1 MYTTALAI
9 TPFFSPPPPHTSF
22 DTPHAINAC
31 LFSIITSHLRTTT
44 TTNNNNNNNYYLPPL
59 PPPPPP
65 TTTTTGNSPA
75 AVQYPIPDDLL
86 NSDDDDD
93 EDSEDEDEEEEDED
107 EEEEDNNNEPPKE
120 QLTASKKGETGR
132 LKGRNQ
138 RRDVVVIPEGF
149 VDVSGDGGLL
159 KKTLE
164 KGSGKSIKQ
173 GSVSSLLSGKTG
185 HHHPMP
191 GDQVSAHYTGTL
203 MDGRWTE
210 PTSYRTASYP
220 TASYPLYLLL
230 PTTVVFVLC

>member
-9 TPFFSPPPPHTSF
+9 TPFFSPPSPFTHHLTLLMLS
-22 DTPHAINAC
+22 TLAY
-31 LFSIITSHLRTTT
+31 SRSHLI
-44 TTNNNNNNNYYLPPL
+44 YL
-59 PPPPPP
+59 PPPP
-65 TTTTTGNSPA
+65 TTTGNSPA
-75 AVQYPIPDDLL
+75 AVQYPIPNDLL

-132 LKGRNQ
+132 FKRRNQ

-203 MDGRWTE
+203 MDGR
-210 PTSYRTASYP
+210 
-220 TASYPLYLLL
+220 
-230 PTTVVFVLC
+230 